1 MPFPFSH
8 IIFQS
13 GAVFV
18 VGFFLIFYLENKFQ
32 DAEYLSKTSTPISPP
47 SKGKLLDQF
56 RFKLKSFPLQG
67 EETKE
72 SVFQVFGAP
81 HLLLASGSKQTTLNS
96 LQKTY
101 N

>member
-32 DAEYLSKTSTPISPP
+32 GALTFQKPSLLFPLHGEEDSGIKFLSKTKGFP
-47 SKGKLLDQF
+47 SAEGIEGWVKRAKSALSVNHIKLITNNL
-56 RFKLKSFPLQG
+56 
-67 EETKE
+67 
-72 SVFQVFGAP
+72 
-81 HLLLASGSKQTTLNS
+81 
-96 LQKTY
+96 
-101 N
+101 